1 MSAKKKSSDS
11 EKKISLYTIVLSDDH
26 AAKLNDWCLAR
37 GLERKDVQYS
47 KFAFIGEDINIVM
60 YTSGKLVVQ
69 GKGTEDFVKYVL
81 ETYITETPQM
91 GYEEIQH
98 PEWFEP
104 HAGLDESGKGDVFG
118 PLVVACVIADGDMVR
133 EWIKA
138 GVKDSKKISSSN
150 NILLLDKK
158 IRSTEGV
165 VVKTVCAGMA
175 KYNELYNKF
184 VNLNKLLAWMHSKA
198 ITEALE
204 ERAVEW
210 GMLDQFS
217 KQPLVQRL
225 LKCETFELKMQTKAE
240 ADPVVAAASIVAR
253 AEYLRQMKKL
263 SELAG
268 FEIPKGAS
276 IRTQNQI
283 KVLEEKVG
291 REGLNNFCKMHF
303 KCSKIQE

>member
-1 MSAKKKSSDS
+1 MPSKKKSSDS
-11 EKKISLYTIVLSDDH
+11 EKKISLYTIVLSDEH
-26 AAKLNDWCLAR
+26 AAKLNDWCIAR
-37 GLERKDVQYS
+37 GFKRKDVPYS
-47 KFAFIGEDINIVM
+47 KFAFSGEDINIVM

-81 ETYITETPQM
+81 ETYITEAPQM

-118 PLVVACVIADGDMVR
+118 PLVTTCVIADGDMVR

-165 VVKTVCAGMA
+165 VVKTVYAGMA
-175 KYNELYNKF
+175 KYNELYDKF
-184 VNLNKLLAWMHSKA
+184 GNLNKLLAWMHSKA
-198 ITEALE
+198 VTEALQ
-204 ERAVEW
+204 ERYVKW

-217 KQPLVQRL
+217 KQPLVQKL
-225 LKCETFELKMQTKAE
+225 LKCDGFELKMQTKAE

-253 AEYLRQMKKL
+253 AEYLRQIKKL
-263 SELAG
+263 SDIAG

-276 IRTQNQI
+276 LETQNQI
-283 KVLEEKVG
+283 KVLEEKFG
-291 REGLNNFCKMHF
+291 RDGLNDFCKMHF
-303 KCSKIQE
+303 KCSKPQE